1 MRIRMLQLIYICL
14 LAYSNTSCKYYPFIY
29 PDLCEKCFYCGLSF
43 VIFYFMLQQE
53 LLYQIALTIVP
64 NIGHVHAR
72 NLVQHFGSASAVFKA
87 KKTELEKM
95 EGIGTVRAASI
106 HSSRKFDDAER
117 EIAFIEKYNIQPLF
131 ITDANYPQR
140 LLHCY
145 DAPPLLYYKGVADL
159 NASRIVAIVGTRN
172 HTDYGKHVTE
182 TLLKSLSSLQLIIVS
197 GLAYGID
204 AIAHK
209 CSLKND
215 VPTVGV
221 VGHGL
226 DQIYPSAHSGLAKDM
241 LKHGGG
247 ILSELRSGTQPD
259 KHNFPGRNRIVA
271 GISDAVIVV
280 ETGIKGGSMITADI
294 ADSYHRDVFAVP
306 GKIIDPKS
314 QGCNHLIKNN
324 KAVLL
329 DDPRTFLDIMGW
341 TEKITT
347 GKPPQTS
354 LFISLTDEE
363 KKILELLREKNA
375 LNIDELNR
383 QSGLSNSVVAA
394 AVLNLEMQGMIVV
407 LPGKMYKAI

>member
-1 MRIRMLQLIYICL
+1 M
-14 LAYSNTSCKYYPFIY
+14 K
-29 PDLCEKCFYCGLSF
+29 G
-43 VIFYFMLQQE
+43 QE

-72 NLVQHFGSASAVFKA
+72 NLVQHFGSASAVFRA
-87 KKTELEKM
+87 KKNELEKI
-95 EGIGTVRAASI
+95 EGIGTVRVASI
-106 HSSRKFDDAER
+106 LSFKNFTDAER
-117 EIAFIEKYNIQPLF
+117 EITFIEKYNIQPLF
-131 ITDANYPQR
+131 ITDPAYPQR

-145 DAPPLLYYKGVADL
+145 DAPPLLYYKGTADL

-172 HTDYGKHVTE
+172 NTDYGKHVTE
-182 TLLKSLSSLQLIIVS
+182 TLVKSLSSLIIVS

-215 VPTVGV
+215 IPTVGV

-241 LKHGGG
+241 LKYGGG
-247 ILSELRSGTQPD
+247 ILTELRSGTQPD

-280 ETGIKGGSMITADI
+280 ETGIKGGSMITAEI

-306 GKIIDPKS
+306 GKISDPKS
-314 QGCNHLIKNN
+314 QGCNFLIKNN
-324 KAVLL
+324 KAILL
-329 DDPRTFLDIMGW
+329 DDPATFIDIMGW
-341 TEKITT
+341 KDNDTIRKRQ
-347 GKPPQTS
+347 QTA
-354 LFISLTDEE
+354 LFIQLNDEE
-363 KKILELLREKNA
+363 KKILELLREMNGMH
-375 LNIDELNR
+375 IDELNR
-383 QSGLSNSVVAA
+383 QSGLSTSTVAA
-394 AVLNLEMQGMIVV
+394 AVLNLEMQGMIVA